1 LQEVLRFYTVVFHSY
16 RYASQDDVL
25 PLSQPITKISGEV
38 INELP
43 VPKGTRIIASIAAYN
58 RYLGRSALHRYF
70 PSDAA
75 FISDRNK
82 DIWGED
88 AHIFDPERWLSGIAK
103 DKKAT
108 SLGVYSNL

>member
-1 LQEVLRFYTVVFHSY
+1 VYHSY

-25 PLSQPITKISGEV
+25 PLSRPITKRSGEV
-38 INELP
+38 IYELP
-43 VPKGTRIIASIAAYN
+43 VPKGTRIVASIAAYN
-58 RYLGRSALHRYF
+58 RYSGCSVLRQYF

-88 AHIFDPERWLSGIAK
+88 AHVFNPERWLDGIAK
-103 DKKAT
+103 EKKAT